1 MHLSNP
7 PVLLPVLLLFM
18 NNFPMQAY
26 CYVIQVM
33 GNNTRV
39 ERGGSTA
46 RTKYRAGKCPTPLN
60 SQPPITLKSIK
71 VKGLLQYSPLEL
83 KIIITAVEELL
94 ILILSK

>member
-7 PVLLPVLLLFM
+7 SMLLPVLLLFM
-18 NNFPMQAY
+18 SNLPMQPY
-26 CYVIQVM
+26 YYMIQVM

-39 ERGGSTA
+39 KRVGSTA
-46 RTKYRAGKCPTPLN
+46 RMGNRAGKHFIPLN

-83 KIIITAVEELL
+83 KIIITAVEGLL